1 MQAKIIYSVRS
12 KERDKLGEEGLGRG
26 VSGMLMMFYFYI
38 CVELEDWFS
47 MKICWAVHCDPC
59 IFMFVLHGSK
69 KCK

>member
-26 VSGMLMMFYFYI
+26 ASGMLMMFYFYI

-47 MKICWAVHCDPC
+47 MKIC
-59 IFMFVLHGSK
+59 
-69 KCK
+69 